1 MSVLKNENKM
11 FKVEM
16 HSVMKSHCAN
26 PKPFLLFS
34 RLEP

>member
-16 HSVMKSHCAN
+16 DSAMNSHCAI
-26 PKPFLLFS
+26 PEPFIFS
-34 RLEP
+34 RSEP